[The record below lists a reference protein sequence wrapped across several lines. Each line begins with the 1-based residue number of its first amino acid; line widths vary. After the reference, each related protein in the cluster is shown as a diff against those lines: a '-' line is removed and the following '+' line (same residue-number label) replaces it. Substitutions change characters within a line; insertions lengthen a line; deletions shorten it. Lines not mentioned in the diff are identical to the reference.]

1 MGHCLYLLAQSRHVF
16 IRHALHHANGKC
28 PFGKKVVKL
37 RIPILIISLLLLV
50 PSVLGIIS
58 TRINY
63 DILSY
68 LPEDIETMK
77 GQDILMEEFDTG
89 AFSIC
94 VVEGMANTQSAT

>member
-1 MGHCLYLLAQSRHVF
+1 M
-16 IRHALHHANGKC
+16 IT
-28 PFGKKVVKL
+28 FGKKVVKL

-68 LPEDIETMK
+68 LPEDIEIMK
-77 GQDILMEEFDTG
+77 GQDILME
-89 AFSIC
+89 
-94 VVEGMANTQSAT
+94 